1 MGVDRALWWSVW
13 WPWAV
18 VWVVTAVAVVVAS
31 GVLFFAWRARRRFA
45 PTREVPGL
53 TLYLNAKNVMDLY
66 QVGGFGDALVKEV
79 TDRVGVTKDGK
90 IALPGLPDVS
100 AGVSSGREVV
110 KTYLERYEPITVVG
124 VLIDALEAAGSVVH
138 VDLVEQTVVRN
149 AALERVAHGVSEVT
163 LRKLKSYVS
172 VKGEF
177 KLEEDSSSSS
187 DIAVFTAAVG
197 SDGVRVRVECQADGL
212 DPSVGDVPF
221 DATCLGRVQAWRP
234 ASRELVVRPIA
245 MFQ

>member
-1 MGVDRALWWSVW
+1 MAVDRALWWSVW

-18 VWVVTAVAVVVAS
+18 VWMVTALAILVAL
-31 GVLFFAWRARRRFA
+31 GVLFFAWRARHRFG

-90 IALPGLPDVS
+90 IALPGLPDLS

-124 VLIDALEAAGSVVH
+124 VLIDALEAAGSLVH
-138 VDLVEQTVVRN
+138 VDLAEQTVVRN
-149 AALERVAHGVSEVT
+149 SALDRVAHKEEVVR

-172 VKGEF
+172 VRGEF
-177 KLEEDSSSSS
+177 QLEEDGGEA
-187 DIAVFTAAVG
+187 AVFTSAVG
-197 SDGVRVRVECQADGL
+197 SDGMRVRVECQPDDL
-212 DPSVGDVPF
+212 DPSVGDGPF
-221 DATCLGRVQAWRP
+221 DAICLGRVQAWRP
-234 ASRELVVRPIA
+234 ATRELVVRPIA